1 MDCLEKKY
9 VAVLG
14 TVGIPACYGGFE
26 SLVQNLVDYQSE
38 SINYHIFCSSHSY
51 QTKSENYKDASL
63 LYLPIKANGVS
74 SIPYDILSLIICL
87 KKKPDVTLILGVSG
101 CLFLPIYRLFSSSR
115 IVTNIDGLEWRR
127 DKWGWLTKKFLKFS
141 EKLAVRFSDT
151 VVSDNQGI
159 ADYVMD
165 EYGVVSEVIA
175 YGGDHA
181 LQVEH
186 QENYVK
192 DDFYLS
198 LCRIEPENNIEL
210 ILTAFSKSREK
221 LCFIGNWE
229 ASEYG
234 RALKSRFSHYEN
246 IEIVDP
252 IYDISML
259 YKMRRQCKGYVH
271 GHSAGGTNPSLV
283 EAMQFGMPIYAFDCI
298 FNRYTTDNSA
308 LYFNNIETLRQLIEK
323 YDEHVVNSGG
333 RMKQIASD
341 KYQWRSIV
349 DKYEELFV

>member
-1 MDCLEKKY
+1 MKNI
-9 VAVLG
+9 AVIG

-26 SLVQNLVDYQSE
+26 SLVQNLIDYQSND
-38 SINYHIFCSSHSY
+38 IKYHVFCSAKSY
-51 QTKSENYKDASL
+51 DDKYENYKEASL
-63 LYLPIKANGVS
+63 SYLSIKANGVS
-74 SIPYDILSLIICL
+74 SILYDILSLIICL

-141 EKLAVRFSDT
+141 EKLAVRFSDV

-165 EYGVVSEVIA
+165 EYGVVSDVIA

-181 LQVEH
+181 LQVGH
-186 QENYVK
+186 QEKNVK

-210 ILTAFSKSREK
+210 ILSAFSKSREK

-252 IYDISML
+252 IYDISVL

-283 EAMQFGMPIYAFDCI
+283 EAMQFGMPIYAYDCI
-298 FNRYTTDNSA
+298 FNRYTTENKG
-308 LYFNNIETLRQLIEK
+308 LYFS
-323 YDEHVVNSGG
+323 DEASLLNQINAELNMAKFGDA
-333 RMKQIASD
+333 MKDIAFK
-341 KYQWRSIV
+341 KYQWINVASE
-349 DKYEELFV
+349 YERLFLD

>member
-1 MDCLEKKY
+1 ML
-9 VAVLG
+9 VAVIG
-14 TVGIPACYGGFE
+14 TVGVPACYGGFE
-26 SLVQNLVDYQSE
+26 TLVQNLIDYQSDDV
-38 SINYHIFCSSHSY
+38 NYNVFCSSLTY
-51 QTKSENYKDASL
+51 AKKIEKYKAASL
-63 LYLPIKANGVS
+63 LYIPLNANGVS

-141 EKLAVRFSDT
+141 EKLAVRFSDI

-159 ADYVMD
+159 ADYVIN

-181 LQVEH
+181 LQIEH
-186 QENYVK
+186 QENYVQ
-192 DDFYLS
+192 DNFYLS

-210 ILTAFSKSREK
+210 ILTAFSQSREK

-234 RALKSRFSHYEN
+234 RELKSRFSYYEN

-252 IYDISML
+252 VYDISVL
-259 YKMRRQCKGYVH
+259 YKMRSQCKGYVH

-283 EAMQFGMPIYAFDCI
+283 EAMQFGMPIYAFDCS
-298 FNRYTTDNSA
+298 FNRYTTENKG
-308 LYFNNIETLRQLIEK
+308 LYFS
-323 YDEHVVNSGG
+323 DEASLL
-333 RMKQIASD
+333 KQINTDLDMAKFGDSMKNIALR
-341 KYQWRSIV
+341 KYQWKNIAAE
-349 DKYEELFV
+349 YEGLFLD